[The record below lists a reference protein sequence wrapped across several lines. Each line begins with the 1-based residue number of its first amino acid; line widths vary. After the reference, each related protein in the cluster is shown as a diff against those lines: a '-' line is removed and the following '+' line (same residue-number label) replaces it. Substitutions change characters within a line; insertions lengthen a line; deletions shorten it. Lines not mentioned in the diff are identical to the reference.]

1 MLDQG
6 FNARNFR
13 RIYDAENRKG
23 RNLEERFCVTNP
35 EFQLLKEMTTAVKD
49 RKVELKAFAVADKL
63 GGTAESAEALSTA
76 RAALLS
82 AIEEKETHLSRYL
95 EDLAR
100 TISSAGHTLTL
111 TPKAIPG
118 GKTLYV
124 SGGDPASF
132 FIEKQIQYSLSRL
145 YKVNPGNRD
154 IIIPQVLSF
163 CSGKLPLW
171 GLRTDISDFY
181 ESVDHRRV
189 LRQLKA
195 DQLLNAPS
203 IRYIQQILFAY
214 SQITTQTVGLPR
226 GNGISAYLAELY
238 MRPVDRAIKGM
249 TDVLY
254 YGRYVDDIVVL
265 FAQSPAWTNTD
276 RLTDITDIVT
286 AKGLALN
293 PSKTT
298 EISNT
303 ESTKSRFSYLGYAIK
318 LIGGRCDVDI
328 SSEKKQ
334 RYKDRM
340 DKAFDVYARASARKQ
355 KEAGRLLIRRIKY
368 LTSNTRLRNNKS
380 NAYIGTYYS
389 NRYLTKTN
397 EYAALDAALAHRVSS
412 IPNGRV
418 RVRLNA
424 FSFKQ
429 GFDQQ
434 RFVHFSQAE
443 LVEIVRIW
451 KNA

>member
-23 RNLEERFCVTNP
+23 HYLEERFCKSIP
-35 EFQLLKEMTTAVKD
+35 EFQQLKEMTAAVKD
-49 RKVELKAFAVADKL
+49 RKTELKAFVAADKL
-63 GGTAESAEALSTA
+63 EGTVESSVALSTA
-76 RAALLS
+76 RAALLN
-82 AIEEKETHLSRYL
+82 AIEEKETYLSAYL
-95 EDLAR
+95 EELAR

-111 TPKAIPG
+111 TAKATPG

-124 SGGDPASF
+124 SGGDPTTF

-163 CSGKLPLW
+163 CIGSLPFW
-171 GLRTDISDFY
+171 GLRTDVSDFY
-181 ESVDHRRV
+181 ESIDHRLI
-189 LRQLKA
+189 LRQLKS

-203 IRYIQQILFAY
+203 IRYIQQILFSY
-214 SQITTQTVGLPR
+214 SQITTQAVGLPR
-226 GNGISAYLAELY
+226 GNGISAYLAELF
-238 MRPVDRAIKGM
+238 MRPVDKSIRAL

-254 YGRYVDDIVVL
+254 YGRYVDDIIVI
-265 FAQSPAWTNTD
+265 FAQSPAWTSAD
-276 RLTDITDIVT
+276 HLDAITDIVT

-293 PSKTT
+293 PTKTT

-303 ESTKSRFSYLGYAIK
+303 EVSKSCFNYLGYAIE
-318 LIGGRCDVDI
+318 LTGGRCDVDI

-340 DKAFDVYARASARKQ
+340 EKAFDVYARAPARKQ
-355 KEAGRLLIRRIKY
+355 LKAGRLLIRRIKY
-368 LTSNTRLRNNKS
+368 LTSNTRLQNSKS
-380 NAYIGTYYS
+380 NAYIGTFYS

-397 EYAALDAALAHRVSS
+397 EYAALDAVLADRTNSVA
-412 IPNGRV
+412 NC
-418 RVRLNA
+418 RLRARLAA

-429 GFDQQ
+429 GFTEQ

-443 LVEIVRIW
+443 LTEVVRIW